1 MLDVVVKGVVDVV
14 VVVVVVVVDF
24 SVETVSSD
32 CLKTKI
38 ARKLMISI
46 TALENVDKR
55 QFKEALRHAKN
66 NHWDLKSS
74 KK

>member
-1 MLDVVVKGVVDVV
+1 MLVVGVEDLM

-24 SVETVSSD
+24 SVKTVSSD

-46 TALENVDKR
+46 TALEIVIE
-55 QFKEALRHAKN
+55 F
-66 NHWDLKSS
+66 
-74 KK
+74 